1 MVESVEAR
9 TLKLLEYQAK
19 EYFRKHGIPTP
30 QGRMAT
36 TPGEAR
42 EYAEALGK
50 PVVVKAQL
58 PVGGRGKAG
67 GVKFADTPG
76 EAAEAAEEL
85 LGMSIKGLTVETL
98 YVEEKLSIV
107 NEIYLGVTVDRRN
120 KAYVVLAS
128 GEGGMD
134 IEEVAAETPER
145 IVRHLVDPIRGLRSY
160 HARLVAKRLGYE
172 GRKML
177 KLAEIV
183 ESLYKLALEMD
194 AELTEINPLAEVEDG
209 FTAADARLNVDNNAM
224 FRHEGLREKLL
235 ESYRG
240 ELTEREMEARS
251 QGLTY
256 VELDG
261 DIGVIGN
268 GAGLTMAT
276 LDTVMLHG
284 GRAANFLDLGGGA
297 TSERISEATKFVLRD
312 GRTKTLLVNV
322 LGGITRCDQIAEGVV
337 EAWRGVAAEK
347 PVVVRMM
354 GTNEEEGWKILNEAG
369 IETLGSMEE
378 AAELAVKLA
387 EAS

>member
-1 MVESVEAR
+1 M
-9 TLKLLEYQAK
+9 KLLEYEAK
-19 EYFRKHGIPTP
+19 EYFRRHGIPTP
-30 QGRMAT
+30 QGRMIT
-36 TPGEAR
+36 TPREAR
-42 EYAEALGK
+42 DYTAELGK
-50 PVVVKAQL
+50 PVVIKAQL

-67 GVKFADTPG
+67 GVRFADTPE
-76 EAAEAAEEL
+76 EAAEAADAL
-85 LGMSIKGLTVETL
+85 LGMRIKDLTVEKL

-128 GEGGMD
+128 REGGMD
-134 IEEVAAETPER
+134 IEEVAAKTPDR
-145 IVRHLVDPIRGLRSY
+145 IVRHLVDPVHGLRSY
-160 HARLVAKRLGYE
+160 HANLVAKRVGYG

-177 KLAEIV
+177 QFAAVV
-183 ESLYKLALEMD
+183 ESLYELALEMD
-194 AELTEINPLAEVEDG
+194 VELTEINPLAEVEDG
-209 FTAADARLNVDNNAM
+209 FTAADARLNVDNNAL
-224 FRHEGLREKLL
+224 FRHRELEERLL
-235 ESYRG
+235 ESYQG

-261 DIGVIGN
+261 DIGIIGN

-297 TSERISEATKFVLRD
+297 TPERIGEAAEFVLGD
-312 GRTKTLLVNV
+312 ERTRTLLVNV
-322 LGGITRCDQIAEGVV
+322 LGGITRCDHIAEGVV
-337 EAWRGVAAEK
+337 AARREVAVEK

-354 GTNEEEGWKILNEAG
+354 GTNEEEGRKILKEAG

-378 AAELAVKLA
+378 AAELAVRLA

>member
-1 MVESVEAR
+1 MVESVEADA
-9 TLKLLEYQAK
+9 LKLLEYQAK
-19 EYFRKHGIPTP
+19 KYFRKHGIPTP
-30 QGRMAT
+30 QGRRVD

-42 EYAEALGK
+42 EYAETLGK
-50 PVVVKAQL
+50 PVVIKAQL

-76 EAAEAAEEL
+76 EAAEAAEAL
-85 LGMSIKGLTVETL
+85 LGMKIKGLTVETL

-107 NEIYLGVTVDRRN
+107 NEVYLGVTVDRRN
-120 KAYVVLAS
+120 KSYVVLAS

-134 IEEVAAETPER
+134 IEEVAVETPDR
-145 IVRHLVDPIRGLRSY
+145 IVRHLVDPVRGLRSY
-160 HARLVAKRLGYE
+160 HARLIAKRLGYG

-177 KLAEIV
+177 KLAELV
-183 ESLYKLALEMD
+183 QSLYGLAHGMD

-209 FTAADARLNVDNNAM
+209 FTAADARLNVDNNAL
-224 FRHEGLREKLL
+224 FRHSELEERLL

-251 QGLTY
+251 RGLTY

-297 TSERISEATKFVLRD
+297 TPERIGEAAEFVLSD
-312 GRTKTLLVNV
+312 ERTKALLVNV
-322 LGGITRCDQIAEGVV
+322 LGGITRCDHIAMGVV
-337 EAWRGVAAEK
+337 EARREVAAEK

-354 GTNEEEGWKILNEAG
+354 GTKEEEGRRILREAG
-369 IETLGSMEE
+369 IDTLGSMEE
-378 AAELAVKLA
+378 AAELAVRLA

>member
-1 MVESVEAR
+1 M
-9 TLKLLEYQAK
+9 KLLEYEAK
-19 EYFRKHGIPTP
+19 EYFRKFGIPTP
-30 QGRMAT
+30 PGRMVT
-36 TPGEAR
+36 TPREAR
-42 EYAEALGK
+42 DYVAGLGK
-50 PVVVKAQL
+50 PVVIKAQL

-67 GVKFADTPG
+67 GVKFADTPE
-76 EAAEAAEEL
+76 EAAEAAEAL
-85 LGMSIKGLTVETL
+85 LGMRIKGLNVERL

-134 IEEVAAETPER
+134 IEEVAAKTPDR
-145 IVRHLVDPIRGLRSY
+145 IVRHLVDPVHGLRSY
-160 HARLVAKRLGYE
+160 HANLVAKRVGYD

-177 KLAEIV
+177 QFAAVV
-183 ESLYKLALEMD
+183 ESLYTLALEMD

-209 FTAADARLNVDNNAM
+209 FMAADARLNVDNNAL
-224 FRHEGLREKLL
+224 FRHEELEERFL
-235 ESYRG
+235 ESYQG

-261 DIGVIGN
+261 NIGVIGN

-284 GRAANFLDLGGGA
+284 GRSANFLDLGGGA
-297 TSERISEATKFVLRD
+297 TPERISEAAKFVLRD
-312 GRTKTLLVNV
+312 DRTKVLLVNV
-322 LGGITRCDQIAEGVV
+322 LGGITRCDHIAEGVV
-337 EAWRGVAAEK
+337 AARREAAVEK

-354 GTNEEEGWKILNEAG
+354 GTNEEEGRRILKEAG

>member
-1 MVESVEAR
+1 
-9 TLKLLEYQAK
+9 
-19 EYFRKHGIPTP
+19 
-30 QGRMAT
+30 MAT
-36 TPGEAR
+36 TSKEAR
-42 EYAEALGK
+42 EYAAQFGK
-50 PVVVKAQL
+50 PVVIKAQL

-67 GVKFADTPG
+67 GVRFADTPE
-76 EAAEAAEEL
+76 EAAEAAEAL
-85 LGMSIKGLTVETL
+85 LGMRIKGLSVEKL

-120 KAYVVLAS
+120 KSYVVLAS
-128 GEGGMD
+128 SEGGMD
-134 IEEVAAETPER
+134 IEEVAAKTPDR
-145 IVRHLVDPIRGLRSY
+145 IVRHLVDPVHGLRSY
-160 HARLVAKRLGYE
+160 HANLIAKRLGYS
-172 GRKML
+172 GRKL
-177 KLAEIV
+177 LQFATFV
-183 ESLYKLALEMD
+183 ESLYGLALEMD

-209 FTAADARLNVDNNAM
+209 FTAADARLNVDNNAL
-224 FRHEGLREKLL
+224 FRHRELKERLL

-261 DIGVIGN
+261 DIGIIGN

-297 TSERISEATKFVLRD
+297 TPERIGEAAEFVLRD
-312 GRTKTLLVNV
+312 ERTRALLVNV
-322 LGGITRCDQIAEGVV
+322 LGGITRCDHIAEGVV
-337 EAWRGVAAEK
+337 AARREVAAEK

-354 GTNEEEGWKILNEAG
+354 GTNEEEGRRILKDAG
-369 IETLGSMEE
+369 IDTLGSMEE

>member
-1 MVESVEAR
+1 MVEQVEAR
-9 TLKLLEYQAK
+9 VLKLLEYQAK

-30 QGRMAT
+30 QGRMVT
-36 TPGEAR
+36 TPGEAE
-42 EYAEALGK
+42 EYAGKLGK
-50 PVVVKAQL
+50 PVVIKAQL

-76 EAAEAAEEL
+76 EAAEAADAL
-85 LGMSIKGLTVETL
+85 LGMKIKGLTVEKL

-107 NEIYLGVTVDRRN
+107 NEIYLGVTLDRRN
-120 KAYVVLAS
+120 KSYVVLAS

-134 IEEVAAETPER
+134 IEEVAAEKPDR
-145 IVRHLVDPIRGLRSY
+145 IVRHLVDPVTGLRSY
-160 HARLVAKRLGYE
+160 HANMVAKRLGYG

-177 KLAEIV
+177 QLAALV
-183 ESLYKLALEMD
+183 ENLYKLARGMD
-194 AELTEINPLAEVEDG
+194 AELTEINPLAEVENG
-209 FTAADARLNVDNNAM
+209 FTAADARLNVDNNAL
-224 FRHEGLREKLL
+224 FRHGELGEMLL
-235 ESYRG
+235 ASYRG
-240 ELTEREMEARS
+240 ELTDREMEARS

-284 GRAANFLDLGGGA
+284 GKAANFLDLGGGA
-297 TSERISEATKFVLRD
+297 TPERIGEAAEFVLRD
-312 GRTKTLLVNV
+312 ERTKALLVNV
-322 LGGITRCDQIAEGVV
+322 LGGITRCDHIAMGVV
-337 EAWRGVAAEK
+337 EARREVSAEK

-354 GTNEEEGWKILNEAG
+354 GTKEEEGRTILREAG
-369 IETLGSMEE
+369 IESLGSMEE
-378 AAELAVKLA
+378 AAELAVRLA